1 MHTFTC
7 DPDMVING
15 ETLRAY
21 VDNVQSE
28 IIMPIFDK
36 YGMADPVA
44 GEWYPLQPV
53 LDALKEIST
62 ASGASTNL
70 IAVGVKIAQY
80 GVEPEDVI
88 QAPLPIVLQYWQA
101 HMDQNIVNKNTG
113 LGGAGIIRTEKV
125 NDKFYKTYQNNLF
138 PDDLCYGLAYGFARS
153 RLPLGTNFKIWYE
166 DYNNRIDN
174 GDAEETVICI
184 QWE

>member
-21 VDNVQSE
+21 VDNVQTE
-28 IIMPIFDK
+28 IIMPIFEK
-36 YGMADPVA
+36 YGMTDPVV

-53 LDALKEIST
+53 LDALKEISI

-70 IAVGVKIAQY
+70 IAVGVQIAQY
-80 GVEPEDVI
+80 GVEPEDII

-113 LGGAGIIRTEKV
+113 AWWCW
-125 NDKFYKTYQNNLF
+125 DYQN
-138 PDDLCYGLAYGFARS
+138 
-153 RLPLGTNFKIWYE
+153 
-166 DYNNRIDN
+166 
-174 GDAEETVICI
+174 
-184 QWE
+184 